1 MPIPPAHSHRPD
13 RRCSSGPSLFWTVF
27 WGNEELARAGAGA
40 TAITWAGTLLPP
52 ENLSGSGQNGWITLE
67 WDEQE
72 PDLYYA
78 VQVRTPA
85 YGHPL
90 HGQEWLGAA
99 GSGFGDEFG
108 HWVWHGSAQH
118 PTASN
123 EFRVRAYWWDPL
135 DGSYYASLDWVTVSV
150 SPGGDPEDM
159 PGEVGDFE
167 LAAVNPVTASSVT
180 LVWDDVAGESAY
192 DLSYV
197 TASDARKAYSIRWW
211 DTSPEDANNRRL
223 EADVTQHTFSGL
235 TAGTTYH
242 FVLQA
247 LGGGPDDSYRT
258 ESHVVSATTLEW
270 PLPAPSDVGA
280 RAAPDHW
287 GIQLRWRDNSTT
299 ESGFVIERRDGHAG
313 EFQPL
318 TTVDGNV
325 TSYTDTTVQMGAE
338 YQYRVSARRGEL
350 ESWGSV
356 SGFVGLAA
364 PLVSIEAD
372 VDTCSEFK
380 GDWGQFKLERSG
392 GSLSSYY
399 ALEMIGLSLNGSST
413 ATQSDWDEPSLLVLT
428 IPAGRTEL
436 YVPVWPKADEVVEL
450 DEMMILNV
458 SATSYHHYQA
468 DPASAVLTIRE
479 RDLIDIDSDNDNA
492 FADPAQTKY
501 EDWMENQDGK
511 PGKVIVANDD
521 DGDGD
526 GVIDYADGYNW
537 DANNAADNTPPG
549 AAQGEKFVPVILHLP
564 AGLTP
569 ANAFYRIEYDMALPG
584 LDVGDA
590 SKGRLRLWTKDG
602 SVARDWHHFYFNPGD
617 LVYANPP
624 GPQYYYTWSQLSALN
639 WHTGAGGSQWA
650 RLYVE
655 GVLPSTGVAANP
667 ITFKIDPDGAGPL
680 GWLDDTVRTTV
691 TQLAFVADGDMD
703 HDVGQYDPIIGHAD
717 IGHWGQDAAGGVN
730 GYYMPGDALPPGC
743 AVGQV
748 RNQMP
753 RAPNW
758 DNFIDR
764 DPRRFYVRLVD
775 PRRNADPNVVDSY
788 TLSIGT
794 HLANGAEDDDQT
806 LIRLVETGVNT
817 GVFVSRAQL
826 LMSPDVPEN
835 ADDDF
840 WAHDGF
846 MGRVDDD
853 AAGDRTHRATVDG
866 MVRIGDYEVIRQIP
880 VFQRGAND
888 YRRVLNVQVHI
899 FNHVGGGAIWAEA
912 QVDRFMTYTRAYLAS
927 AGIRVTEVLPRKR
940 PNPARGLFTFFPGFF
955 DDFPDDQL
963 NTTPSRDESAIQGN
977 VVTGTFRSAVNL
989 DANPANDI
997 VDIYFVEPFHPDAAG
1012 RRAYASQFMPA
1023 FIASLGPA
1031 VGLLWA
1037 NQVHVGFN
1045 AVTDNVPFAVA
1056 HELMH
1061 QLTNTGDVAAPAHIF
1076 FPTTAAAPGDGTTV
1090 EHCRRMQSATEELAR
1105 TGNRLLRRVP

>member
-258 ESHVVSATTLEW
+258 ESHVVSATTLES

-691 TQLAFVADGDMD
+691 IQLNYLENNNVKISAQTEALNVSNYVTTDQLPANSAFAATNPDPDNFRLEVFDTTSDRVQVKLEIVRGGAVIAGPLAYTLDKEQAGRFRGDFLRLVTDGPDDAASGGNPAADPRNQTIRVQLDDLVRMTYTPFPGYDLVSVIRVGRPVSENNND
-703 HDVGQYDPIIGHAD
+703 PASQRRHDIREVRVNIVVFRKRDGSGPAATPAQVQAD
-717 IGHWGQDAAGGVN
+717 IDVA
-730 GYYMPGDALPPGC
+730 
-743 AVGQV
+743 
-748 RNQMP
+748 NQ
-753 RAPNW
+753 
-758 DNFIDR
+758 
-764 DPRRFYVRLVD
+764 RL
-775 PRRNADPNVVDSY
+775 AQS
-788 TLSIGT
+788 T
-794 HLANGAEDDDQT
+794 
-806 LIRLVETGVNT
+806 IRLKAVV
-817 GVFVSRAQL
+817 Q
-826 LMSPDVPEN
+826 PDVPLTGLR
-835 ADDDF
+835 A
-840 WAHDGF
+840 ALADGF
-846 MGRVDDD
+846 TPSSPGRIYSPSSDELAVIGSKDSDPNSIDIFYVDLINAAPGVPPAD
-853 AAGDRTHRATVDG
+853 AAPAESYPQDRNRTRMPAAQNFVVLVPDFRAT
-866 MVRIGDYEVIRQIP
+866 
-880 VFQRGAND
+880 
-888 YRRVLNVQVHI
+888 
-899 FNHVGGGAIWAEA
+899 
-912 QVDRFMTYTRAYLAS
+912 
-927 AGIRVTEVLPRKR
+927 
-940 PNPARGLFTFFPGFF
+940 
-955 DDFPDDQL
+955 
-963 NTTPSRDESAIQGN
+963 
-977 VVTGTFRSAVNL
+977 
-989 DANPANDI
+989 
-997 VDIYFVEPFHPDAAG
+997 EPFILP
-1012 RRAYASQFMPA
+1012 
-1023 FIASLGPA
+1023 
-1031 VGLLWA
+1031 
-1037 NQVHVGFN
+1037 
-1045 AVTDNVPFAVA
+1045 

-1061 QLTNTGDVAAPAHIF
+1061 ILLNRAHRPGEPSTALFRVVMGRGNVVDACKRIG
-1076 FPTTAAAPGDGTTV
+1076 PYPHAAAAGVGNNDTKTV
-1090 EHCRRMQSATEELAR
+1090 RQHAEALPQ
-1105 TGNRLLRRVP
+1105 